1 MEKNV
6 KFDPEQKIGLK
17 KRGIYILPNLF
28 TLTAMFAGFYAVV
41 AAMKGLYINAAIAIF
56 IAMLMDSLDGRIAR
70 MTNTQTAF
78 GAQLDS
84 LSDMVS
90 FGVAPA
96 LVTYSWALHNLGK
109 FGWLSAFVYAVA
121 VALRLAR
128 FNVQI
133 DKIDKRYFQGLPC
146 PPAAG
151 VIAGMVWTCTNFG
164 LSGWTINIATAVVT
178 ICLGILMVSN
188 VRYRSFKDLNLK
200 RNVRFLT
207 IVLIV
212 SILILVAVDP
222 SRILFTV
229 FFLYALSGPI
239 MTFWQLRKKRRMK
252 KKINLV
258 SSGKP

>member
-1 MEKNV
+1 MPKNV
-6 KFDPEQKIGLK
+6 NLK

-41 AAMKGLYINAAIAIF
+41 AAMKGLYINAAIAIYL
-56 IAMLMDSLDGRIAR
+56 AMLMDSLDGRIAR

-78 GAQLDS
+78 GAELDS

-133 DKIDKRYFQGLPC
+133 GKIDQRYFQGLPC
-146 PPAAG
+146 PPSAG

-164 LSGWTINIATAVVT
+164 LSGWTMNIVTAIVT

-188 VRYRSFKDLNLK
+188 IRYQSFKKLNLK
-200 RNVRFLT
+200 RSVRFLT

-212 SILILVAVDP
+212 LLLILVAVDP
-222 SRILFTV
+222 SRILFAV
-229 FFLYALSGPI
+229 FLLYALSGPI
-239 MTFWQLRKKRRMK
+239 MTFWQLRKKRKMK

>member
-1 MEKNV
+1 MKSN
-6 KFDPEQKIGLK
+6 PRQKTNLK

-41 AAMKGLYINAAIAIF
+41 ASMKGLYPNAAIAIF

-70 MTNTQTAF
+70 MTNTQTEF

-96 LVTYSWALHNLGK
+96 LVAYNWALHNLGK

-128 FNVQI
+128 FNVQVS
-133 DKIDKRYFQGLPC
+133 KIDKRYFQGLPC

-151 VIAGMVWTCTNFG
+151 VIAGMVWTCSSFG
-164 LSGWTINIATAVVT
+164 LRGWTLDILTAVIT
-178 ICLGILMVSN
+178 ISLGILMVSN
-188 VRYRSFKDLNLK
+188 IRYRSFKDLNLK
-200 RNVRFLT
+200 HNVRFLT
-207 IVLIV
+207 IVTIV
-212 SILILVAVDP
+212 LILLLIAVDP
-222 SRILFTV
+222 PRILFTV
-229 FFLYALSGPI
+229 LFLYAVSGPI
-239 MTFWQLRKKRRMK
+239 VTFWQLRKKRIRK
-252 KKINLV
+252 KRKV
-258 SSGKP
+258 PS